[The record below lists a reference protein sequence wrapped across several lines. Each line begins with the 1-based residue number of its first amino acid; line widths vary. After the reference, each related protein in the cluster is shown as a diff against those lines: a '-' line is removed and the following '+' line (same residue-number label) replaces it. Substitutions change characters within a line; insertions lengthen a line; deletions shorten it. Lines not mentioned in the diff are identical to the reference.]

1 MRASGVNAA
10 IARYREAAKKLR
22 AIGITRI
29 GVARIMGFYYTT
41 INHFINHYRSATFK
55 YTVFECCL

>member
-10 IARYREAAKKLR
+10 IARYKEAGAEKKTKLR

-29 GVARIMGFYYTT
+29 WVARIIRFYCNYTKT
-41 INHFINHYRSATFK
+41 ITIS
-55 YTVFECCL
+55 